1 MIKKYST
8 IDYLPYIYFIIKEN
22 CLYIGETQRSPV
34 RRWGSHIYE
43 KGSFSKNLYKHSSYI
58 YFLDTEIFFFSYA
71 LFEIEK
77 YIKKPYIKR
86 ETQYIE
92 AEIHRLFFKSI
103 INTKYN
109 LISNVIRTD
118 PGNSYN
124 QIKSNEFA
132 KKIFNEFLKEEK
144 TYKNSILG
152 I

>member
-8 IDYLPYIYFIIKEN
+8 IDYEPYIYFIIKEN

-34 RRWGSHIYE
+34 RRWGSHLYE
-43 KGSFSKNLYKHSSYI
+43 HGSFSKNLYKHSSYI
-58 YFLDTEIFFFSYA
+58 YFLDTEIYFFSYA
-71 LFEIEK
+71 LSKIQEYFEK
-77 YIKKPYIKR
+77 SYLKR

-124 QIKSNEFA
+124 ASVSNRVANE
-132 KKIFNEFLKEEK
+132 IFNEFLIEEK
-144 TYKNSILG
+144 IFKSLVQ
-152 I
+152 